1 MAFPVFG
8 GVVLRALFETLVGI
22 VHLSHLKVGFV
33 DTGDPNVISET
44 FNSKIELIS
53 FFKKKKIHIIEFFPF
68 QLRKQFLL

>member
-53 FFKKKKIHIIEFFPF
+53 FFKKKKNTHY
-68 QLRKQFLL
+68 